1 MAEAGDAKGVYMIK
15 WEKKPLGF
23 SIVMDTTGKN
33 AYVSSIQ
40 SDINRNKGLK
50 LAAQIVAI
58 NGTNQRDRKHTDIL
72 QSIKSAQLPIT
83 LKFQPRSFANDPK
96 DDDELT
102 DIPKVL
108 TFKGA
113 PASNAHRVN
122 GYFELIK
129 EKINDKHVWQ
139 RKDAEKDPILV
150 WYWPNTKS
158 NLDKSLWMIGRK
170 SYVNKQGAY
179 ACVDSEVD
187 IPTEVNKTW
196 KAYDQSINE
205 FVDAKIVID
214 QNNA

>member
-1 MAEAGDAKGVYMIK
+1 MAEAGDAKGVYTIK
-15 WEKKPLGF
+15 WDKKPLGF

-40 SDINRNKGLK
+40 NEANRKKGLK

-58 NGTNQRDRKHTDIL
+58 NGTDQRDRKHGDIL
-72 QSIKSAQLPIT
+72 NSIKQAKCPIT

-96 DDDELT
+96 DDDLT

-122 GYFELIK
+122 GAFELIK
-129 EKINDKHVWQ
+129 QKINGKHVWQ
-139 RKDAEKDPILV
+139 RKDKEEDPILV
-150 WYWPNTKS
+150 WWWPKAKS
-158 NLDKSLWMIGRK
+158 QLHEDLWMIGRK

-179 ACVDSEVD
+179 ACCDSAVD
-187 IPTEVNKTW
+187 IPTQINKTW
-196 KAYDQSINE
+196 KAFDKTSSK
-205 FVDAKIVID
+205 FVDAKIIIA
-214 QNNA
+214 QEQT